1 MSSHTPYY
9 ALDSTP
15 RIIEKARERTI
26 WPGLFGV
33 ELSPEVAI
41 QDTGDP
47 PQSTSYAK
55 DRDDAWQAHSAYMS
69 YEEHHVHAAPCQH
82 ARTASQNLQGPK
94 PSMITSFHVMT
105 RWSIALILSL
115 LVVLIPL
122 TGQAQTPAPSADAQN
137 DAETPAY
144 PPRLDDLS
152 IGLAEFRLRLLP
164 LTVDE
169 LIPLAE
175 AWRDN
180 AKDATQAVVEQLV
193 QIRDEG
199 AEATEEQKQARSA
212 LVDQRKAVFD
222 RYSAVVSSLEAKG
235 GDPALV
241 AQLRTYKSAITV
253 EEKANLTATEIMND
267 LLDWIVSTDG
277 GIQVALRIAVIIGAF
292 LGLLIVARIARGWA
306 RRIFGRIP
314 NLSKLLHGFLAML
327 VYWLTI
333 AIGLMIVLAAL
344 GVNITPLFAL
354 VGGASFIIAF
364 AMQDTLGNLAA
375 GLMIMI
381 NRPFDEGDYVTI
393 GGKGGTVRK
402 VSVVSTTI
410 ATPDNQVIIIPNSKV
425 WGDVITNVTASD
437 TRRVDMVFG
446 IGYEDSI
453 EKAQE
458 VLESVVSEHPRILSD
473 PEPLIRV
480 NELGESSVNF
490 IVRPWVRAE
499 DYWEVYWDLT
509 AKVKE
514 VFDANGLTIPFPQTE
529 MRIKGD
535 ATGNMASTLPR

>member
-1 MSSHTPYY
+1 
-9 ALDSTP
+9 
-15 RIIEKARERTI
+15 
-26 WPGLFGV
+26 
-33 ELSPEVAI
+33 
-41 QDTGDP
+41 
-47 PQSTSYAK
+47 
-55 DRDDAWQAHSAYMS
+55 
-69 YEEHHVHAAPCQH
+69 
-82 ARTASQNLQGPK
+82 
-94 PSMITSFHVMT
+94 MITSFHVMT

-122 TGQAQTPAPSADAQN
+122 TGQAQTPTPSADPQS
-137 DAETPAY
+137 DAETPSY

-164 LTVDE
+164 LTEDE

-193 QIRDEG
+193 LIRDEG
-199 AEATEEQKQARSA
+199 TDATEEQKQARSA
-212 LVDQRKAVFD
+212 LVEERKAVFD
-222 RYSAVVSSLEAKG
+222 RYSAVISSLEAKG
-235 GDPALV
+235 GDTALV
-241 AQLRTYKSAITV
+241 TQLRTYKSAITV
-253 EEKANLTATEIMND
+253 EEKANLTTTEIMND
-267 LLDWIVSTDG
+267 VLDWIVSPDG

-306 RRIFGRIP
+306 RRVFARIP

-458 VLESVVSEHPRILSD
+458 VLESVVSEHPRVLSD

-490 IVRPWVRAE
+490 IVRPWVRAQ

-535 ATGNMASTLPR
+535 ATGNMTPTSTR

>member
-1 MSSHTPYY
+1 
-9 ALDSTP
+9 
-15 RIIEKARERTI
+15 
-26 WPGLFGV
+26 
-33 ELSPEVAI
+33 
-41 QDTGDP
+41 
-47 PQSTSYAK
+47 
-55 DRDDAWQAHSAYMS
+55 
-69 YEEHHVHAAPCQH
+69 
-82 ARTASQNLQGPK
+82 
-94 PSMITSFHVMT
+94 MT

-122 TGQAQTPAPSADAQN
+122 TGQAQTPTPSADPQS
-137 DAETPAY
+137 DAETPSY
-144 PPRLDDLS
+144 PPRLDDLN

-164 LTVDE
+164 LTEDE

-193 QIRDEG
+193 LIRDEG
-199 AEATEEQKQARSA
+199 TDATEEQKQARSA
-212 LVDQRKAVFD
+212 LVEERKAVFD
-222 RYSAVVSSLEAKG
+222 RYSAVISSLEAKG
-235 GDPALV
+235 GDTALV
-241 AQLRTYKSAITV
+241 TQLRTYKSAITV
-253 EEKANLTATEIMND
+253 EEKANLTTTEIMND
-267 LLDWIVSTDG
+267 VLDWIVSPDG

-306 RRIFGRIP
+306 RRVFARIP

-458 VLESVVSEHPRILSD
+458 VLESVVSEHPRVLSD

-490 IVRPWVRAE
+490 IVRPWVRAQ

-535 ATGNMASTLPR
+535 ATGNMTPTSTR

>member
-1 MSSHTPYY
+1 
-9 ALDSTP
+9 
-15 RIIEKARERTI
+15 
-26 WPGLFGV
+26 
-33 ELSPEVAI
+33 
-41 QDTGDP
+41 
-47 PQSTSYAK
+47 
-55 DRDDAWQAHSAYMS
+55 
-69 YEEHHVHAAPCQH
+69 
-82 ARTASQNLQGPK
+82 
-94 PSMITSFHVMT
+94 MT

-122 TGQAQTPAPSADAQN
+122 TGQAQTPTPSADPQS
-137 DAETPAY
+137 DAETPSY

-164 LTVDE
+164 LTEDE

-193 QIRDEG
+193 LIRDEG
-199 AEATEEQKQARSA
+199 TDATEEQKQARSA
-212 LVDQRKAVFD
+212 LVEERKAVFD
-222 RYSAVVSSLEAKG
+222 RYSAVISSLEAKG
-235 GDPALV
+235 GDTALV
-241 AQLRTYKSAITV
+241 TQLRTYKSAITV
-253 EEKANLTATEIMND
+253 EEKANLTTTEIMND
-267 LLDWIVSTDG
+267 VLDWIVSPDG

-306 RRIFGRIP
+306 RRVFARIP

-458 VLESVVSEHPRILSD
+458 VLESVVSEHPRVLSD

-490 IVRPWVRAE
+490 IVRPWVRAQ

-535 ATGNMASTLPR
+535 ATGNMTPTSTR

>member
-1 MSSHTPYY
+1 
-9 ALDSTP
+9 LD
-15 RIIEKARERTI
+15 R
-26 WPGLFGV
+26 
-33 ELSPEVAI
+33 SPSLTDKLNE
-41 QDTGDP
+41 
-47 PQSTSYAK
+47 
-55 DRDDAWQAHSAYMS
+55 
-69 YEEHHVHAAPCQH
+69 
-82 ARTASQNLQGPK
+82 N
-94 PSMITSFHVMT
+94 FHVSTRYSDVSGSGNPKGKSSDMIRSHQFIK
-105 RWSIALILSL
+105 RWSVALL
-115 LVVLIPL
+115 LPLLFVLTPL
-122 TGQAQTPAPSADAQN
+122 LGQAQTPESDASAQGTGEAS
-137 DAETPAY
+137 AY
-144 PPRLDDLS
+144 PSRLDDPA
-152 IGLAEFRLRLLP
+152 IGIDEFRLRLLP
-164 LTVDE
+164 LTADE
-169 LIPLAE
+169 LKPLAE

-180 AKDATQAVVEQLV
+180 ARDATQAVVEQIV

-199 AEATEEQKQARSA
+199 AEATEDQKQIRSA
-212 LVDQRKAVFD
+212 LVEQRKATFD
-222 RYSAVVSSLEAKG
+222 RYSAVVSSLERKG

-241 AQLRTYKSAITV
+241 QQLRTYQSAITV

-267 LLDWIVSTDG
+267 VLDWIVSPDG
-277 GIQVALRIAVIIGAF
+277 GIQLALRIAVIIGAF
-292 LGLLIVARIARGWA
+292 LGLLIVARIARSWA
-306 RRIFGRIP
+306 RGLFARVP
-314 NLSKLLHGFLAML
+314 NLSKLLHGFLAMM

-410 ATPDNQVIIIPNSKV
+410 NTPDNQVIIIPNSKV

-437 TRRVDMVFG
+437 TRRIDMVFG

-453 EKAQE
+453 QKAQK
-458 VLESVVSEHPRILSD
+458 VLESLMSDHPKILSD

-490 IVRPWVRAE
+490 IVRPWVKAE
-499 DYWEVYWDLT
+499 DYWEVYWDMT

-514 VFDANGLTIPFPQTE
+514 AFDAHGLTIPFPQTE

-535 ATGNMASTLPR
+535 STGNMVPTSPR

>member
-1 MSSHTPYY
+1 
-9 ALDSTP
+9 
-15 RIIEKARERTI
+15 
-26 WPGLFGV
+26 
-33 ELSPEVAI
+33 
-41 QDTGDP
+41 
-47 PQSTSYAK
+47 
-55 DRDDAWQAHSAYMS
+55 
-69 YEEHHVHAAPCQH
+69 
-82 ARTASQNLQGPK
+82 
-94 PSMITSFHVMT
+94 MITSFHVMT

-122 TGQAQTPAPSADAQN
+122 TGQAQTPTPSADPQS
-137 DAETPAY
+137 DAETPSY
-144 PPRLDDLS
+144 PPRLDDLN

-164 LTVDE
+164 LTEDE

-193 QIRDEG
+193 LIRDEG
-199 AEATEEQKQARSA
+199 TDATEEQKQERSA
-212 LVDQRKAVFD
+212 LVEERKAVFD
-222 RYSAVVSSLEAKG
+222 RYSAVISSLEAKG
-235 GDPALV
+235 GDTALV
-241 AQLRTYKSAITV
+241 TQLRTYKSAITV
-253 EEKANLTATEIMND
+253 EEKANLTTTEIMND
-267 LLDWIVSTDG
+267 VLDWIVSPDG

-306 RRIFGRIP
+306 RRVFARIP

-458 VLESVVSEHPRILSD
+458 VLESVVSEHPRVLSD

-490 IVRPWVRAE
+490 IVRPWVRAQ

-535 ATGNMASTLPR
+535 ATGNMTPTSTR

>member
-1 MSSHTPYY
+1 
-9 ALDSTP
+9 
-15 RIIEKARERTI
+15 
-26 WPGLFGV
+26 
-33 ELSPEVAI
+33 
-41 QDTGDP
+41 
-47 PQSTSYAK
+47 
-55 DRDDAWQAHSAYMS
+55 
-69 YEEHHVHAAPCQH
+69 
-82 ARTASQNLQGPK
+82 
-94 PSMITSFHVMT
+94 MT

-122 TGQAQTPAPSADAQN
+122 TGQAQTPTPSADPQS
-137 DAETPAY
+137 DAETPSY
-144 PPRLDDLS
+144 PPRLDDLN

-164 LTVDE
+164 LTEDE

-193 QIRDEG
+193 LIRDEG
-199 AEATEEQKQARSA
+199 TDATEEQKQERSA
-212 LVDQRKAVFD
+212 LVEERKAVFD
-222 RYSAVVSSLEAKG
+222 RYSAVISSLEAKG
-235 GDPALV
+235 GDTALV
-241 AQLRTYKSAITV
+241 TQLRTYKSAITV
-253 EEKANLTATEIMND
+253 EEKANLTTTEIMND
-267 LLDWIVSTDG
+267 VLDWIVSPDG

-306 RRIFGRIP
+306 RRVFARIP

-458 VLESVVSEHPRILSD
+458 VLESVVSEHPRVLSD
-473 PEPLIRV
+473 PEPLVRV

-490 IVRPWVRAE
+490 IVRPWVRAQ

-535 ATGNMASTLPR
+535 ATGNMTPTSTP

>member
-1 MSSHTPYY
+1 MINRLPRLTP
-9 ALDSTP
+9 
-15 RIIEKARERTI
+15 
-26 WPGLFGV
+26 
-33 ELSPEVAI
+33 
-41 QDTGDP
+41 
-47 PQSTSYAK
+47 
-55 DRDDAWQAHSAYMS
+55 
-69 YEEHHVHAAPCQH
+69 
-82 ARTASQNLQGPK
+82 
-94 PSMITSFHVMT
+94 
-105 RWSIALILSL
+105 WSIALILSL
-115 LVVLIPL
+115 LVVLTPL
-122 TGQAQTPAPSADAQN
+122 TGQAQTPAPDGAAQ
-137 DAETPAY
+137 DAEEAPAY
-144 PPRLDDLS
+144 PSRLDDPG

-175 AWRDN
+175 AWRDQ

-199 AEATEEQKQARSA
+199 AEATEEQKQARGA
-212 LVDQRKAVFD
+212 LVEQRKAIFD

-235 GDPALV
+235 GDPALIE
-241 AQLRTYKSAITV
+241 QFRTYQSAITV

-267 LLDWIVSTDG
+267 VLDWIVSPDG
-277 GIQVALRIAVIIGAF
+277 GIQVALRIAVVIGAF
-292 LGLLIVARIARGWA
+292 LGLLIVAQIARGWA

-314 NLSKLLHGFLAML
+314 NLSKLLHGFLAMV

-375 GLMIMI
+375 GLMIMV

-410 ATPDNQVIIIPNSKV
+410 TTPDNQVIIIPNSKV

-437 TRRVDMVFG
+437 TRRIDMVFG

-458 VLESVVSEHPRILSD
+458 VLENVVSEHPKILSD

-499 DYWEVYWDLT
+499 DYWEVYWELT

-514 VFDANGLTIPFPQTE
+514 VFDANGL
-529 MRIKGD
+529 
-535 ATGNMASTLPR
+535 

>member
-1 MSSHTPYY
+1 
-9 ALDSTP
+9 
-15 RIIEKARERTI
+15 
-26 WPGLFGV
+26 
-33 ELSPEVAI
+33 
-41 QDTGDP
+41 
-47 PQSTSYAK
+47 
-55 DRDDAWQAHSAYMS
+55 
-69 YEEHHVHAAPCQH
+69 
-82 ARTASQNLQGPK
+82 
-94 PSMITSFHVMT
+94 MITSIQT
-105 RWSIALILSL
+105 IKRWSVALLLSL
-115 LVVLIPL
+115 LCVSAPVS
-122 TGQAQTPAPSADAQN
+122 GQVQAPAPNANAQETGEPPSYPSRLN
-137 DAETPAY
+137 DPA
-144 PPRLDDLS
+144 
-152 IGLAEFRLRLLP
+152 IGIDEFRLRLLP
-164 LTVDE
+164 LTADE
-169 LIPLAE
+169 LKPLAE
-175 AWRDN
+175 AWRDK
-180 AKDATQAVVEQLV
+180 ARDATQAVVEQIV
-193 QIRDEG
+193 EIRDEG
-199 AEATEEQKQARSA
+199 AAATEDQKHARSA
-212 LVDQRKAVFD
+212 LVEQRRTIFD
-222 RYSAVVSSLEAKG
+222 RYSAVVSSLERKG
-235 GDPALV
+235 GDPTFV
-241 AQLRTYKSAITV
+241 QQLRTYQSAITV

-267 LLDWIVSTDG
+267 ILNWIVSPDG
-277 GIQVALRIAVIIGAF
+277 GIQLALRIAVIVGAF
-292 LGLLIVARIARGWA
+292 LGLLIVAQIARSWA
-306 RRIFGRIP
+306 RRLFARVP
-314 NLSKLLHGFLAML
+314 NLSKLLHGFLAMA

-410 ATPDNQVIIIPNSKV
+410 TTPDNQVIIIPNSKV

-458 VLESVVSEHPRILSD
+458 VLENMVSNHPRILSD

-490 IVRPWVRAE
+490 IVRPWVKAE
-499 DYWEVYWDLT
+499 DYWDVYWDLT

-514 VFDANGLTIPFPQTE
+514 VFDSNGLTIPFPQTE

-535 ATGNMASTLPR
+535 ATGNLEPTSLR